1 MTDELQQAKV
11 INRAAA
17 NTSEKEIAQL
27 KSQLE
32 DRDIEIEQLQADQ
45 EANEDEIQMVLKTM
59 KEMEDRCESMTSHL
73 AEKYNDLMLKNATLN
88 REKNILQEQNV
99 QQEDRYIQ
107 MNMALQKRVAELETI
122 NNELISDL
130 NDTATKLD
138 EKSTS
143 LGCDEML
150 EMVES
155 GFSHMLEIKEKEI
168 DSMKQHMDQKDK
180 EIQSTVE
187 ILQQLQGLCSVP
199 AKPRKRSL
207 LDKILRRNKPTT
219 DEFGESTA
227 KLIFFGARLRDILE
241 KHAPL

>member
-17 NTSEKEIAQL
+17 NTSEKEIEHL

-32 DRDIEIEQLQADQ
+32 DRNIEIEQLQADQ

-59 KEMEDRCESMTSHL
+59 REMEDRCESMTSHL

-107 MNMALQKRVAELETI
+107 INMALQERVAELENI
-122 NNELISDL
+122 NNQLMSDL
-130 NDTATKLD
+130 NDTATELQQ
-138 EKSTS
+138 KSTFS
-143 LGCDEML
+143 DCDEML

-155 GFSHMLEIKEKEI
+155 GFNHMLEIKEKEI
-168 DSMKQHMDQKDK
+168 NSMKQHMDQKDN

-187 ILQQLQGLCSVP
+187 MLQQLQGLCSVT

-207 LDKILRRNKPTT
+207 LDKILRRNKPKT
-219 DEFGESTA
+219 DQFGGSTA
-227 KLIFFGARLRDILE
+227 KLIFVGARLRDILE
-241 KHAPL
+241 KHATL